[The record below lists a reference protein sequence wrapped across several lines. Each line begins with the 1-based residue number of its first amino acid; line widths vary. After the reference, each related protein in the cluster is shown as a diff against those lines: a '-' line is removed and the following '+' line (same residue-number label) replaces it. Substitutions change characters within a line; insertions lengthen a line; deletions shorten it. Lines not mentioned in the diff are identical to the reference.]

1 MTLEHLEAEVLSLPK
16 DSQATLVAR
25 LLAHLGKSNE
35 IDQEIASEWVEEAE
49 RRDQAMDNGQVTG
62 IPAEQVFQ
70 QIRSSLQIPLH
81 YGLGYVP

>member
-35 IDQEIASEWVEEAE
+35 IDQEITSIWVEEAE
-49 RRDQAMDNGQVTG
+49 LRDRAMDEGEVIG

-70 QIRSSLQIPLH
+70 QIRSFLL
-81 YGLGYVP
+81 